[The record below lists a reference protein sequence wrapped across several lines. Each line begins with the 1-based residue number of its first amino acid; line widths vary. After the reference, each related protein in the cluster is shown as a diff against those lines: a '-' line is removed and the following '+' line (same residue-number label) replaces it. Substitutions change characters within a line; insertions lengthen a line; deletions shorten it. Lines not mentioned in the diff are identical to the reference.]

1 MRKPSSFQKS
11 FLPLALVL
19 AILLTAAL
27 PAMGAETVSDAASTI
42 QLMKTEGSVSV
53 TNGSGRALSVF
64 EDMRLYNGY
73 HAKTAEKSY
82 AWASLDSSKLI
93 KLDEVSEAEVRKAG
107 KKLEVLLN
115 SGNLYFNVSEP
126 LEKEE
131 SLNIRTSTI
140 IVGIRGTCGWVK
152 MLDAWRAQVYLLE
165 GQVECSV
172 TDPATGESRTTVL
185 RGGEMAE
192 FVVYPQGQAGAR
204 CEIIRQS
211 YTEEQIDG
219 FVLVELVKDRA
230 LCEKIYT
237 GSGLDVLA
245 PIDPM
250 RLRDMYTYSK
260 VLIYN
265 PNGELN
271 QEVEY
276 FPDEQGRIGTTVTHY
291 IAGSGDDVTRYIY
304 NDAGTLQA
312 MSFENGAYT
321 VTEDTADH
329 RTIEWVRDFDGVLM
343 KYICYY
349 DEQGRETRREHV
361 SSSNEVRFY
370 WTYTYDAAG
379 KLIRGEAY
387 TASGALSSYC
397 LYEYD

>member
-93 KLDEVSEAEVRKAG
+93 KLDAVSEAEVRKAG

-165 GQVECSV
+165 GQDRKSV
-172 TDPATGESRTTVL
+172 V
-185 RGGEMAE
+185 
-192 FVVYPQGQAGAR
+192 
-204 CEIIRQS
+204 
-211 YTEEQIDG
+211 
-219 FVLVELVKDRA
+219 
-230 LCEKIYT
+230 
-237 GSGLDVLA
+237 
-245 PIDPM
+245 
-250 RLRDMYTYSK
+250 
-260 VLIYN
+260 
-265 PNGELN
+265 
-271 QEVEY
+271 
-276 FPDEQGRIGTTVTHY
+276 
-291 IAGSGDDVTRYIY
+291 
-304 NDAGTLQA
+304 
-312 MSFENGAYT
+312 
-321 VTEDTADH
+321 
-329 RTIEWVRDFDGVLM
+329 
-343 KYICYY
+343 
-349 DEQGRETRREHV
+349 
-361 SSSNEVRFY
+361 
-370 WTYTYDAAG
+370 
-379 KLIRGEAY
+379 
-387 TASGALSSYC
+387 
-397 LYEYD
+397 

>member
-1 MRKPSSFQKS
+1 M
-11 FLPLALVL
+11 L

-93 KLDEVSEAEVRKAG
+93 KLDAVSEAEVRKAG

-115 SGNLYFNVSEP
+115 SSNLYFNVSEP

-185 RGGEMAE
+185 QGGEMAE

-211 YTEEQIDG
+211 YT
-219 FVLVELVKDRA
+219 
-230 LCEKIYT
+230 
-237 GSGLDVLA
+237 
-245 PIDPM
+245 
-250 RLRDMYTYSK
+250 
-260 VLIYN
+260 
-265 PNGELN
+265 
-271 QEVEY
+271 
-276 FPDEQGRIGTTVTHY
+276 
-291 IAGSGDDVTRYIY
+291 
-304 NDAGTLQA
+304 
-312 MSFENGAYT
+312 
-321 VTEDTADH
+321 
-329 RTIEWVRDFDGVLM
+329 
-343 KYICYY
+343 
-349 DEQGRETRREHV
+349 
-361 SSSNEVRFY
+361 
-370 WTYTYDAAG
+370 
-379 KLIRGEAY
+379 
-387 TASGALSSYC
+387 
-397 LYEYD
+397 

>member
-115 SGNLYFNVSEP
+115 SGNLYFDVSEP
-126 LEKEE
+126 LDQEE
-131 SLNIRTSTI
+131 SLNIRTSTM

-152 MLDAWRAQVYLLE
+152 MLNAWHAQVYLLE
-165 GQVECSV
+165 GRVECSV

-185 RGGEMAE
+185 QGGEMAE
-192 FVVYPQGQAGAR
+192 FVVYPQGQTGER
-204 CEIIRQS
+204 CDIIRQS
-211 YTEEQIDG
+211 YAEEHIDG
-219 FVLVELVKDRA
+219 FVLVELVKDRT
-230 LCEKIYT
+230 LCEKIHAD
-237 GSGLDVLA
+237 SSLDVLGHFDQSSA
-245 PIDPM
+245 QKQLERGQAAMAETLREMEQALSTQDNRVSQDPVW
-250 RLRDMYTYSK
+250 D
-260 VLIYN
+260 
-265 PNGELN
+265 
-271 QEVEY
+271 
-276 FPDEQGRIGTTVTHY
+276 
-291 IAGSGDDVTRYIY
+291 SGDRKSV
-304 NDAGTLQA
+304 
-312 MSFENGAYT
+312 
-321 VTEDTADH
+321 V
-329 RTIEWVRDFDGVLM
+329 
-343 KYICYY
+343 
-349 DEQGRETRREHV
+349 
-361 SSSNEVRFY
+361 
-370 WTYTYDAAG
+370 
-379 KLIRGEAY
+379 
-387 TASGALSSYC
+387 
-397 LYEYD
+397 